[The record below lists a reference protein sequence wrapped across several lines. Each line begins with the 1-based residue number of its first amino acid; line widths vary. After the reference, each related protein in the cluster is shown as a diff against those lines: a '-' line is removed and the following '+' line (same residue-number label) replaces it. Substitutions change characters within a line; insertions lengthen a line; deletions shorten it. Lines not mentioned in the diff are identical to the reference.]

1 MTQFHIGDKV
11 RIHDRRFGEMSG
23 TVIFLNPDFLTA
35 KLDKPRKKIYP
46 TDRAYEF
53 TAPKRLWQL
62 VPHFEVK
69 TAEGSFRLCNHKAQA
84 LREKKEAL
92 AKWREQYVG
101 DSDNS

>member
-11 RIHDRRFGEMSG
+11 RIHDRRFGDMTG

-62 VPHFEVK
+62 VPHFEIR
-69 TAEGSFRLCNHKAQA
+69 TEEGTCRVHNHKAQS
-84 LREKKEAL
+84 LQQKKEEL
-92 AKWREQYVG
+92 AKWRKQYVG